1 MTSTAASKTDRLIA
15 VSGAVIAVTLALGLR
30 DSTPAIAQN
39 AAAPQAGTLA
49 GAMRVATVD
58 VLQLAERLVAS
69 ERYRAGRETNAA
81 SLSKPL
87 QAMLDELKGLE
98 ARYSTLAADSPE
110 RAPIQEAYQEKSQA
124 FQKSQQDA
132 QVSDERFK
140 ATQVG
145 EAYRLVVTAADQIA
159 AELGYTLVLASRT
172 GVPDVR
178 SDNVPGAVQEMLARP
193 VLRAPASDDLTDRVA
208 VKLGLIPEPVKAVPV
223 TDPVPP
229 K

>member
-1 MTSTAASKTDRLIA
+1 MANPAAFKSDRLIA

-30 DSTPAIAQN
+30 DSSSAVAQN
-39 AAAPQAGTLA
+39 ASAPQAAPQAGA
-49 GAMRVATVD
+49 VRVATVD
-58 VLQLAERLVAS
+58 VLLLAERLVAS

-98 ARYSTLAADSPE
+98 ARYSSLAADSPE
-110 RAPIQEAYQEKSQA
+110 RATVQEAYQQQSQA

-132 QVSDERFK
+132 QVNDERFK

-145 EAYRLVVTAADQIA
+145 EAYRLVVTAADQLGQ
-159 AELGYTLVLASRT
+159 ELGYAIVLASRT

-193 VLRAPASDDLTDRVA
+193 VLRAPAADDLTERVA
-208 VKLGLIPEPVKAVPV
+208 AKLGLLPEPVKAVPL
-223 TDPVPP
+223 TDPAAP

>member
-1 MTSTAASKTDRLIA
+1 MPIPAALKSERLIA
-15 VSGAVIAVTLALGLR
+15 VSGAVLAVALALGLR
-30 DSTPAIAQN
+30 ESSPAVAQN
-39 AAAPQAGTLA
+39 ASAPQASPQA

-58 VLQLAERLVAS
+58 VLLLAERLVAS

-87 QAMLDELKGLE
+87 QALLDELKDLE
-98 ARYSTLAADSPE
+98 ARYSALAADSPE
-110 RAPIQEAYQEKSQA
+110 RATIQEAYQQKSQA
-124 FQKSQQDA
+124 FQKSQQEA
-132 QVSDERFK
+132 QVNDERFK

-145 EAYRLVVTAADQIA
+145 EAYRLVVTASDQLA
-159 AELGYTLVLASRT
+159 AELGYTLVLASRS

-208 VKLGLIPEPVKAVPV
+208 SRLGLLPDPVKAVPL
-223 TDPVPP
+223 TDPATP